1 MPNGAKGPVLA
12 EAKTIANLT
21 FFSTLSV
28 GGHFWAGKKYQTL
41 DFQGFFVF
49 RIKKFFKTVGTI
61 FILIIAIILDYI
73 HFL

>member
-1 MPNGAKGPVLA
+1 ML
-12 EAKTIANLT
+12 
-21 FFSTLSV
+21 STLSV